1 MSIDELV
8 VASTAADAQAVETI
22 KSHHAQLAGSL
33 GTLTESMLTAVERG
47 GDVDAAR
54 AALVEFL
61 GTELIP
67 HALAEEESL
76 YPAAARTERA
86 GPLVESMIAAHQVIA
101 GLVDQI
107 RTAPS
112 AVRAGA
118 AAEALRVVFGA
129 HLIDENDRI
138 LPIVAADPD
147 VSLAD
152 VTHGMHELL
161 GEQDCGD
168 TGHTCACGEHDTD
181 DPVLDVRDVPH
192 SIRHAT
198 VFGAFDAVPVGGALV
213 LVAPHDPIPLLRQM
227 VDRTAGQID
236 IEYHERGPD
245 AWRLR
250 LTRL

>member
-1 MSIDELV
+1 MPIDELV
-8 VASTAADAQAVETI
+8 VASTAADAQAVEAI
-22 KSHHAQLAGSL
+22 KSHHAELAGSL
-33 GTLTESMLTAVERG
+33 ATLTESMLTAVEQGRNP
-47 GDVDAAR
+47 DAPR

-67 HALAEEESL
+67 HALAEEEAL

-86 GPLVESMIAAHQVIA
+86 GPLIESMITAHRVIA

-107 RTAPS
+107 RTAPT
-112 AVRAGA
+112 AVRAAA
-118 AAEALRVVFGA
+118 AAEALRVVFGG
-129 HLIDENDRI
+129 HLVDENERI

-147 VSLAD
+147 ISLAG
-152 VTHGMHELL
+152 VTDGMHELL
-161 GEQDCGD
+161 GEQGCSEA
-168 TGHTCACGEHDTD
+168 GHTCACGEADSD

-213 LVAPHDPIPLLRQM
+213 LVAPHDPIPLLHQM
-227 VDRTAGQID
+227 AERTSGQIGV
-236 IEYHERGPD
+236 EYQERGPE